1 MGTLIALGGQLRA
14 GKDEVAQHL
23 ANKHGYVV
31 MGMSDN
37 LNQALLAL
45 NPWINTAMAYPEV
58 QRYREYHDAIGY
70 VEAKKNPEVR
80 RLLQVLGTEVGRNM
94 ISQDVWVNMAE
105 RTIREHWAQN
115 KKVVITAVRF
125 PNEIEMVRRL
135 GGTTVWI
142 ERASEARTDAQ
153 GDILA
158 HASEN
163 SVSADDFEHFLDNDS
178 TLDELFLKVDEALQ
192 ILEVLKSKHQGYW
205 ANLIQADR
213 ILPGIL
219 PSEAI
224 NTYNGGVTNYV
235 INNWKDVGRT
245 EK

>member
-23 ANKHGYVV
+23 AKKHGYVV
-31 MGMSDN
+31 MGMSDP
-37 LNQALLAL
+37 LNAALLAL
-45 NPWINTAMAYPEV
+45 NPLIPHTYEAD
-58 QRYREYHDAIGY
+58 RYEPGLGYVTRYQDLHDAVGY

-105 RTIREHWAQN
+105 RTIREHWAEN

-153 GDILA
+153 GEILA

-178 TLDELFLKVDEALQ
+178 TLDELFLKVDEALD
-192 ILEVLKSKHQGYW
+192 ILEALKSKHQGYW
-205 ANLIQADR
+205 TVSPAV
-213 ILPGIL
+213 
-219 PSEAI
+219 S
-224 NTYNGGVTNYV
+224 TYAAGMTKYVTET
-235 INNWKDVGRT
+235 GL
-245 EK
+245 